1 MDAGWFWAVPA
12 AIPAIIALIDGH
24 REEAVLGAGMAAL
37 AVAGGVLTA
46 PLGLALVA
54 LAWAVVLPLVARLNG
69 HADME
74 RRHRLIMCL
83 LKLRV
88 GVSDRAL
95 PASLRVGSPIR

>member
-12 AIPAIIALIDGH
+12 AIPAIIALIDGYH
-24 REEAVLGAGMAAL
+24 QEAVLGAGMAAL